1 MGCVVSLETY
11 LLGFITMNTDIQ
23 TELTQALLSHEKVW
37 ANEEKTILAKNIL
50 LDLVEKTDPTIIGL
64 LLGNDELKRHFFV
77 EMNGVLV
84 FKLQDFRFFL
94 DKHSV
99 NNSYTKYANRIG
111 LTDGN
116 RFLKDNSD
124 IVLDFPFKDCVLNG
138 GQSTEEGEEIYF
150 KRNNDQS
157 DSQLYTKL
165 TRKRQEIFFNQTLAF
180 DEIDRLFDAKA
191 FSKFSRYTADGKQ
204 AVGEIKRHVDGT
216 PAENLIIKGNNL
228 IALHSLAKQFKD
240 KVKLIYIDPPY
251 NTGNDGFK
259 YNDKFNHSSW
269 LVFMKNRLEV
279 AKELLSDDGVIFVQ
293 IDDNEQAYLKVLM
306 DEIFGRE
313 NFIGTIP
320 RLTSAQRPSQEKYF
334 SISHDYLICYAFN
347 KNYTFNAI
355 IERDFSQEIF
365 QDEIGKFF
373 KNDTS
378 PILASATQGYS
389 KGGDYDIEVNGKI
402 YQPVD
407 SKGNRRRWLWTKE
420 RMEKAI
426 ELGIVVETKT
436 TLRVRNYIDKEFA
449 VKTNTMIDKNPN
461 LSMTTYDLM
470 NSNYVNNIGTSEL
483 TKLEI
488 NGFSFP
494 KPEKL
499 IKRIIEL
506 TTKPNDIVLD
516 FHLGSGTTAT
526 VAHKMNR
533 QYIGIEQMD
542 YIETLA
548 VERLKK
554 VIDGEQGGISKAVNW
569 QGGGEFVYA
578 ELAPF
583 NETAKQ
589 QILACESAGCLKA
602 LFEDLC
608 ERYFLKYN
616 VSVNEFSQ
624 IINEPEFQSL
634 PLDEQKQMVLEMLDL
649 NQMYVSLSEMDD
661 EQFAGCLNDNDK
673 ALSRAFYQAEKKD
686 GE

>member
-1 MGCVVSLETY
+1 
-11 LLGFITMNTDIQ
+11 
-23 TELTQALLSHEKVW
+23 
-37 ANEEKTILAKNIL
+37 
-50 LDLVEKTDPTIIGL
+50 
-64 LLGNDELKRHFFV
+64 
-77 EMNGVLV
+77 
-84 FKLQDFRFFL
+84 
-94 DKHSV
+94 
-99 NNSYTKYANRIG
+99 
-111 LTDGN
+111 
-116 RFLKDNSD
+116 
-124 IVLDFPFKDCVLNG
+124 
-138 GQSTEEGEEIYF
+138 
-150 KRNNDQS
+150 
-157 DSQLYTKL
+157 
-165 TRKRQEIFFNQTLAF
+165 
-180 DEIDRLFDAKA
+180 
-191 FSKFSRYTADGKQ
+191 
-204 AVGEIKRHVDGT
+204 
-216 PAENLIIKGNNL
+216 AENLIIKGNNL

-516 FHLGSGTTAT
+516 FHLGSGTTAA

-548 VERLKK
+548 VQRLKK

-608 ERYFLKYN
+608 EHYFLKYN

-624 IINEPEFQSL
+624 IIEEPEFQSL

-661 EQFAGCLNDNDK
+661 EQFAGCLNNDDK
-673 ALSRAFYQAEKKD
+673 ALSRAFYQSVKNQAEKKD

>member
-1 MGCVVSLETY
+1 
-11 LLGFITMNTDIQ
+11 MNTDIQ
-23 TELTQALLSHEKVW
+23 TELTQVLLSHEKVW

-50 LDLVEKTDPTIIGL
+50 LDLVEKNDPTIIGL

-77 EMNGVLV
+77 EVNGVLV
-84 FKLQDFRFFL
+84 FKLQDFSFFL
-94 DKHSV
+94 DKHSI

-150 KRNNDQS
+150 KRNNSQPAS
-157 DSQLYTKL
+157 QPASQLYTKL

-204 AVGEIKRHVDGT
+204 PIGEIKRHSDGT

-228 IALHSLAKQFKD
+228 IALHSLAKQFKGKID
-240 KVKLIYIDPPY
+240 LIYIDPPF
-251 NTGNDGFK
+251 NTEHDSFK
-259 YNDKFNHSSW
+259 YNDKFSRSTW
-269 LVFMKNRLEV
+269 LTFMKNRLEI
-279 AKELLSDDGVIFVQ
+279 AKDLLSEKGTIYVH
-293 IDDNEQAYLKVLM
+293 IDHNEGHYLKVLM
-306 DEIFGRE
+306 DGIFGE
-313 NFIGTIP
+313 
-320 RLTSAQRPSQEKYF
+320 
-334 SISHDYLICYAFN
+334 
-347 KNYTFNAI
+347 
-355 IERDFSQEIF
+355 
-365 QDEIGKFF
+365 KFF
-373 KNDTS
+373 RNEIIWNYSGWNKKLKNSFERRHDTIFMYGKS
-378 PILASATQGYS
+378 DLQYFASYFQKWASKEEYVKRRKQKLLVDDNGREYVLSDAGNGQRTKIFIEDVLAKGVVIDDVWDLDKLNNSS
-389 KGGDYDIEVNGKI
+389 KENVG
-402 YQPVD
+402 
-407 SKGNRRRWLWTKE
+407 
-420 RMEKAI
+420 
-426 ELGIVVETKT
+426 
-436 TLRVRNYIDKEFA
+436 F
-449 VKTNTMIDKNPN
+449 
-461 LSMTTYDLM
+461 
-470 NSNYVNNIGTSEL
+470 TSQKREAL
-483 TKLEI
+483 LE
-488 NGFSFP
+488 
-494 KPEKL
+494 
-499 IKRIIEL
+499 RIISASCP
-506 TTKPNDIVLD
+506 PNGIVLD
-516 FHLGSGTTAT
+516 YHLGSGTTAA

-589 QILACESAGCLKA
+589 QILACEDSDGIKT

-661 EQFAGCLNDNDK
+661 AQFSGCLNDDDK
-673 ALSRAFYQAEKKD
+673 ALSRSFYQAEKKD